1 MIKKYSNYINEAT
14 QTAYLNDNQGG
25 PGFYTNKYGPNSLA
39 TLNSDILEY
48 ITGIYE
54 SYGFSYQSGNK
65 DIDDRIDIDRLDK
78 IELVRLF
85 YWLNE
90 GKKAICDI
98 IEKKFI

>member
-1 MIKKYSNYINEAT
+1 MFIIHKLKINPPEKYK
-14 QTAYLNDNQGG
+14 
-25 PGFYTNKYGPNSLA
+25 NKNTEDELRA
-39 TLNSDILEY
+39 VL
-48 ITGIYE
+48 
-54 SYGFSYQSGNK
+54 SGNK

-98 IEKKFI
+98 IEKKFIEKEMMIK